1 MDYLS
6 PDLRNELISDTSA
19 VNEALSAGISPGRRS
34 MAASYAQRWYSFCQ
48 QHQLDPYLSTC
59 PDPVAWLQIFALRV
73 RDGRF
78 SASGNAVRSS
88 TVADALHAVAQ
99 TFTSVGR
106 PDPRWAAGSNT
117 TDTRL
122 TRLLRSFA
130 KLDAPPTRVKP
141 LPLALLHL
149 ATNIALQA
157 NDVAS
162 LAASD
167 LMWLAFFFL
176 LRPGE
181 YSNAGPSSHPF
192 RIADIQ
198 LWHNTS
204 QLDPL
209 TSDESLLLQ
218 ATFVTLTFDTQK
230 NGTRNERIGHG
241 CTPHVHSCPVRSVV
255 RRILY
260 LRQHHATAD
269 THLCCCGP
277 QLQPLPTTVITNL
290 LRQAGLT
297 SPSTSLAIA
306 DITAKALRA
315 TGATALLNENI
326 VGDKIKLLGRWKSDA
341 MLRYLHLQAH
351 HLMQDYSTIMLNGG
365 DYTLLPSPPPDTR

>member
-1 MDYLS
+1 
-6 PDLRNELISDTSA
+6 
-19 VNEALSAGISPGRRS
+19 

-48 QHQLDPYLSTC
+48 QHQLDPYMSTC
-59 PDPVAWLQIFALRV
+59 PDPVAWLQVFALRV

-99 TFTSVGR
+99 TFTIVGR
-106 PDPRWAAGSNT
+106 RDPRWAAGSNT

-130 KLDAPPTRVKP
+130 KTDAPPTRVKP
-141 LPLALLHL
+141 IPLALLHL

-157 NDVAS
+157 NDVTS

-192 RIADIQ
+192 RIADVQ
-198 LWHNTS
+198 LWHNTT

-209 TSDESLLLQ
+209 TAETSALRQ
-218 ATFVTLTFDTQK
+218 ATFVTLTFATQK

-241 CTPHVHSCPVRSVV
+241 CTTHISSCPVRSVV

-260 LRQHHATAD
+260 LREHNAT
-269 THLCCCGP
+269 THSYLCCCGP
-277 QLQPLPTTVITNL
+277 ELQPLPTSSITNL
-290 LRQAGLT
+290 LRQACLA
-297 SPSTSLAIA
+297 SPSHSLNIS

-315 TGATALLNENI
+315 TGTTALLNENI

-351 HLMQDYSTIMLNGG
+351 HLMQDYSTIMLAGG
-365 DYTLLPSPPPDTR
+365 DYNLLPALSPSG